1 LSDLRESAARLAD
14 ASAAMPADAWA
25 AVVRTHRGPK
35 VAAALPWLRWREV
48 EVHHV
53 DLDAGYAPADWP
65 QACSQRLLREVVT
78 DLGAR
83 PDPPALVL
91 CPTETGRE
99 FAVGQPGTPTISG
112 PACTLA
118 AWLTGR
124 SRGDGLTVI
133 PDGALPTLPK
143 WI

>member
-1 LSDLRESAARLAD
+1 
-14 ASAAMPADAWA
+14 
-25 AVVRTHRGPK
+25 
-35 VAAALPWLRWREV
+35 
-48 EVHHV
+48 V